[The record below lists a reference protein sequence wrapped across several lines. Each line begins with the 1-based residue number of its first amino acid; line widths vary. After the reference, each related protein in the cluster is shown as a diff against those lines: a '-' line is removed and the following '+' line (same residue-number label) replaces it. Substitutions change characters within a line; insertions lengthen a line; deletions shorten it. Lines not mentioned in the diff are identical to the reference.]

1 MTEDKQLFLF
11 GHTLPGNEN
20 LLLERIKECAEK
32 RNKGYCSTLPGY
44 IVLRKIPA
52 EDVLQVTAGH
62 NYVAFLLKDHRVA
75 RLRYE
80 IFAYTIESPT
90 DKNESG
96 PGSSTAPATT
106 TAGSSDPASASANA
120 AANAA
125 NRTAKI
131 RRIMMTRP
139 GTRSGGFCRTGV
151 VIDRNRSRPMI
162 PASSVPEDLIVQCQV
177 VLQGKSRDVIVRE
190 L

>member
-20 LLLERIKECAEK
+20 LLLEKCAEK
-32 RNKGYCSTLPGY
+32 RNKGYCS
-44 IVLRKIPA
+44 LRLDLLFFAA

-62 NYVAFLLKDHRVA
+62 NYVAFLLKDHRVS

-80 IFAYTIESPT
+80 IVANTIESSAPT

-96 PGSSTAPATT
+96 TGSSTAQATT
-106 TAGSSDPASASANA
+106 TAGSSDPASASANV

-139 GTRSGGFCRTGV
+139 GTRSGGFCHTGV

-162 PASSVPEDLIVQCQV
+162 PASSVPEDLIVQ
-177 VLQGKSRDVIVRE
+177 
-190 L
+190 

>member
-32 RNKGYCSTLPGY
+32 RNKGYCSTSPGCT
-44 IVLRKIPA
+44 VLRKIPA

-80 IFAYTIESPT
+80 IVANTIESA
-90 DKNESG
+90 
-96 PGSSTAPATT
+96 APA
-106 TAGSSDPASASANA
+106 D
-120 AANAA
+120 
-125 NRTAKI
+125 
-131 RRIMMTRP
+131 
-139 GTRSGGFCRTGV
+139 
-151 VIDRNRSRPMI
+151 
-162 PASSVPEDLIVQCQV
+162 
-177 VLQGKSRDVIVRE
+177 KSIFFIN

>member
-20 LLLERIKECAEK
+20 LLLERIKECTEK
-32 RNKGYCSTLPGY
+32 RNKGYCSTLPGCT
-44 IVLRKIPA
+44 VLRKIPA

-62 NYVAFLLKDHRVA
+62 NYVAFLLKVLFHSGVVGQDHRVA

-80 IFAYTIESPT
+80 IVANTIESPT

-106 TAGSSDPASASANA
+106 TAAMRRGVFDVLPADALINLTAEDMRLILCGSQDINLQIFQCFTKFFDESSAPTNVL
-120 AANAA
+120 
-125 NRTAKI
+125 AKYK
-131 RRIMMTRP
+131 
-139 GTRSGGFCRTGV
+139 
-151 VIDRNRSRPMI
+151 
-162 PASSVPEDLIVQCQV
+162 L
-177 VLQGKSRDVIVRE
+177 
-190 L
+190 

>member
-32 RNKGYCSTLPGY
+32 RDKGYCSTSTGCTF
-44 IVLRKIPA
+44 LRKIPA

-80 IFAYTIESPT
+80 IVANTIKSTAST

-96 PGSSTAPATT
+96 PCSSTAPATT
-106 TAGSSDPASASANA
+106 TAGSSDPSSASANA

-131 RRIMMTRP
+131 RRIMMTHP
-139 GTRSGGFCRTGV
+139 GTRSG
-151 VIDRNRSRPMI
+151 
-162 PASSVPEDLIVQCQV
+162 
-177 VLQGKSRDVIVRE
+177 
-190 L
+190 

>member
-11 GHTLPGNEN
+11 GHTLLENEIFC
-20 LLLERIKECAEK
+20 LKECAEK
-32 RNKGYCSTLPGY
+32 RNKGYCSTSPGCT
-44 IVLRKIPA
+44 VLRKIPA
-52 EDVLQVTAGH
+52 EDVLQVTAGY

-80 IFAYTIESPT
+80 IVANTIESTAPT

-120 AANAA
+120 AANVA
-125 NRTAKI
+125 NRTAKG
-131 RRIMMTRP
+131 RV
-139 GTRSGGFCRTGV
+139 FCFF
-151 VIDRNRSRPMI
+151 
-162 PASSVPEDLIVQCQV
+162 LI
-177 VLQGKSRDVIVRE
+177 LKFIFSE